1 MTTERRVSDEP
12 PSPAGSG
19 SSFTTGPYLTHRTVL
34 FPSTCRRPSLLG
46 CCRCRRPRKMLQLR
60 KRQLW
65 PGAHVAWWAGG
76 GLESWV
82 TATAG
87 LSARSAA
94 GAGPSAEGSPLQHP
108 AGHCDFSGTVTA
120 EDVTQN
126 EDTRVV
132 NVHALNNVTSPI
144 TEWNCRI

>member
-1 MTTERRVSDEP
+1 MPTAQEDVAAQEEAAVARCSRGLV
-12 PSPAGSG
+12 
-19 SSFTTGPYLTHRTVL
+19 GP
-34 FPSTCRRPSLLG
+34 
-46 CCRCRRPRKMLQLR
+46 
-60 KRQLW
+60 
-65 PGAHVAWWAGG
+65 GG

-126 EDTRVV
+126 EDTRVM